1 MKRLT
6 ILWVFVA
13 LLWGGCDDFLTSR
26 DNTQVLEK
34 TLFADREG
42 VEDALYG
49 IYSGLAKPE
58 LYGFYV
64 PCRMDLLAQFYKP
77 GNTALYDVLHYDF
90 LKPAGREVCNSIW
103 KTMYRSI
110 SDINS
115 FLANL
120 DAYEGESL
128 MFGDLYRGEAL
139 GLRAYLHFDLL
150 RMYAPV
156 KLGERGIP
164 YITRFGSSVTSFS
177 TVKECYN
184 LIIDDL
190 LEAEKL
196 LRQDDTLLMLPRV
209 RSHEFVICRNREV
222 HFNWYAVQATLA
234 RVYYMRGE
242 PGDLEKAGEYA
253 RAVIDSEKFPLIS
266 DPKDARFVVA
276 GVVAETEAVWGLSN
290 KNLYDPMAEC
300 FLTTSDYSAYK
311 PSDSDMSLYES
322 KAGNDWRKEWLIAPP
337 GTGGST
343 RWVKIIDPVEAGISS
358 LMPAGV
364 EGVNQIRVTEMYL
377 IAAEAALESH
387 PETARK
393 YLEDLVSSRGLERF
407 EGELTLENIDKE
419 WRREL
424 AQEGQVWFRMKHRHP
439 ETVEAVD
446 RNVITMTEEMWQL
459 LIPDD
464 EFEFREDFTM

>member
-1 MKRLT
+1 
-6 ILWVFVA
+6 
-13 LLWGGCDDFLTSR
+13 
-26 DNTQVLEK
+26 
-34 TLFADREG
+34 
-42 VEDALYG
+42 
-49 IYSGLAKPE
+49 
-58 LYGFYV
+58 
-64 PCRMDLLAQFYKP
+64 
-77 GNTALYDVLHYDF
+77 
-90 LKPAGREVCNSIW
+90 
-103 KTMYRSI
+103 MYRSI

-120 DAYEGESL
+120 DAYEGKSL

-150 RMYAPV
+150 RMFAPV

-164 YITRFGSSVTSFS
+164 YITQFGSSVTSFS
-177 TVKECYN
+177 TVKECYD

-196 LRQDDTLLMLPRV
+196 LRQDNTLLMLPRV

-266 DPKDARFVVA
+266 EPKDARFVVA

-290 KNLYDPMAEC
+290 RNLYDSMAEC
-300 FLTTSDYSAYK
+300 FLTTSTSSVYY
-311 PSDSDMSLYES
+311 PSDDDFNLYATET
-322 KAGNDWRKEWLIAPP
+322 GYDWRKEWLSAPP
-337 GTGGST
+337 STGGST
-343 RWVKIIDPVEAGISS
+343 RWVKIVDPVEAGISS

-364 EGVNQIRVTEMYL
+364 EGVNQIRVSEMYL
-377 IAAEAALESH
+377 IAAEAMLESH
-387 PETARK
+387 PEIAQK
-393 YLEDLVSSRGLERF
+393 YLDDLVSSRGLERF
-407 EGELTLENIDKE
+407 EGVLTLENIDKE
-419 WRREL
+419 YRKEL
-424 AQEGQVWFRMKHRHP
+424 AQEGQVWFRMKHRRP
-439 ETVEAVD
+439 ETVKAADKKV
-446 RNVITMTEEMWQL
+446 VTMTEAMWQL